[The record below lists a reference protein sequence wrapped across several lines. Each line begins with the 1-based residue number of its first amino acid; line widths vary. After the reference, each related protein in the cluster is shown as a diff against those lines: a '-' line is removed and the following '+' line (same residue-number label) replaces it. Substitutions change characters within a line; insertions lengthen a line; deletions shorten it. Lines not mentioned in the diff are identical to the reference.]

1 MIAFTCRHRR
11 VPATL
16 SSSGVRPRP
25 SLSRVK
31 KAIGGSKNG
40 KDREVPVVK
49 APKWYPA
56 DDIKAKVPSD
66 REANSRGVAKLK
78 KTIKAGSVL
87 IMLGGRFRGK
97 RVVFLKQLS
106 SGLLLVTGPYQLNG
120 VPLRRVNQAYCI
132 STSASVDVK
141 GADVTKIDDA
151 FFARTKK
158 PKSKKDGEEFF
169 GDADEVRHPPATLA
183 PLQPAPR

>member
-1 MIAFTCRHRR
+1 MGSERA
-11 VPATL
+11 
-16 SSSGVRPRP
+16 
-25 SLSRVK
+25 
-31 KAIGGSKNG
+31 GGQLEEG
-40 KDREVPVVK
+40 CDAEE
-49 APKWYPA
+49 
-56 DDIKAKVPSD
+56 DDQ
-66 REANSRGVAKLK
+66 
-78 KTIKAGSVL
+78 AGQ
-87 IMLGGRFRGK
+87 

-141 GADVTKIDDA
+141 GADVSKIDDA

-169 GDADEVRHPPATLA
+169 GDADEKPELKPERVAAQKAVDGALVPAIKKTPLMDGYLKTLFSLSKA
-183 PLQPAPR
+183 DVPHKMKL

>member
-1 MIAFTCRHRR
+1 M
-11 VPATL
+11 
-16 SSSGVRPRP
+16 G
-25 SLSRVK
+25 
-31 KAIGGSKNG
+31 
-40 KDREVPVVK
+40 
-49 APKWYPA
+49 
-56 DDIKAKVPSD
+56 KAKVPND
-66 REANSRGVAKLK
+66 REAASRGVAKLK
-78 KTIKAGSVL
+78 KSIKPGSVL

-141 GADVTKIDDA
+141 GADVSKIDDA

-158 PKSKKDGEEFF
+158 PELKPERVAAQKAIDGALVPVIKKTPLMDGYLKTLFSLSK
-169 GDADEVRHPPATLA
+169 ADVPHKMKF
-183 PLQPAPR
+183 